1 MIKAAKKKMVLFR
14 IFSISRKKD
23 DKGGG
28 EEEEGKDRPGSLQHI
43 IWFITSKWKMQP
55 CMKQYIH
62 ADSIKF

>member
-43 IWFITSKWKMQP
+43 I
-55 CMKQYIH
+55 
-62 ADSIKF
+62 